1 MFGVQFVKY
10 FENEVK
16 YIFSNELCNFELTRF
31 GRKLTKFRSYAFTGN
46 DLFYVIIQQ
55 VHFSF
60 ILIVSLCSTGAKV
73 LYIFK

>member
-31 GRKLTKFRSYAFTGN
+31 GRKLTKFRSYAFTCN

-55 VHFSF
+55 VHF
-60 ILIVSLCSTGAKV
+60 
-73 LYIFK
+73 